1 MTRLA
6 QIKAAASKG
15 GKKTARLYGKKF
27 KEERASAGGQACLLR
42 YGREYYQNIRQM
54 RTDAQS

>member
-6 QIKAAASKG
+6 QIKAAAKKG

-27 KEERASAGGQACLLR
+27 KEERAQLGGQACLLQ
-42 YGREYYQNIRQM
+42 YGREYYRTIRAM
-54 RTDAQS
+54 RASS